1 MDLLPVRLSNSR
13 WRNRFSSLVTVGAVD
28 SVLVTVGAVDSVFLM
43 FLIRNE

>member
-28 SVLVTVGAVDSVFLM
+28 LVLVGAVDSVF
-43 FLIRNE
+43 FNVSH